1 MSGRDRI
8 MAVVVATAVVL
19 AGAWF
24 GLVSPQRAE
33 SSKLATQIVAA
44 EGELAAAQR
53 ETATALAAQKS
64 YAEDAAAVARLGQAV
79 PADEQTASLLYQLD
93 SAAGNSKVKLDAISP
108 TIAAPAG
115 APSPGTAAVPAGVT
129 ELNLALTFSGRFAD
143 LQRFLR
149 RAHSNTSVNGE
160 AIRVQG
166 RLLSIKSVQ
175 MTPRK
180 DGDGKVTAAVQAT
193 AYVAAPA
200 APAAPGAATAPGAP
214 AEAPTASSGPPV
226 TQPAMVGA
234 GG

>member
-1 MSGRDRI
+1 MTGRDRI
-8 MAVVVATAVVL
+8 LAVVVATAVVL

-44 EGELAAAQR
+44 EGELANAEQ

-64 YAEDAAAVARLGQAV
+64 YAQDAAAVARLGQAV
-79 PADEQTASLLYQLD
+79 PADTQTASLLYQLD
-93 SAAGNSKVKLDAISP
+93 SAAGNSKVKLESISP
-108 TIAAPAG
+108 TTTAAPG
-115 APSPGTAAVPAGVT
+115 APGAATAGLPPGVT
-129 ELNLALTFSGRFAD
+129 EMNLALSFSGRFAD

-175 MTPRK
+175 LTPVN
-180 DGDGKVTAAVQAT
+180 DDEGNVTATVQAT
-193 AYVAAPA
+193 AYVATPA
-200 APAAPGAATAPGAP
+200 APAAPGTPAAPGSPPQAP
-214 AEAPTASSGPPV
+214 SASSGPPP
-226 TQPAMVGA
+226 TQTAMVGA